1 MRQSQGPTVNAD
13 DAARRKMLLK
23 ALVASTVGTTI
34 EWYDFLLYSTA
45 AGLVFGKLF
54 FPETDPTTGLLL
66 AFGTYFVGFI
76 ARPVGA
82 AIFGHFGDRI
92 GRKATLIA
100 TFILMGMGTFLI
112 GVLPGYATI
121 GIWGGILLS
130 VLRFIQGVG
139 VGGEWGGSVLLAME
153 WGNQNRRGFIAS
165 WPQFGGPGGLLLANL
180 ALLIFSSISGDAFYT
195 WGWRIPFLFSFV
207 LIFVGLYIRL
217 GILDTPAFRRLVKE
231 RRLEKQPV
239 VTVIHKHPKEILLSA
254 FVRMSEQA
262 PFYIYTSFIFAYGTG
277 VLGFD
282 RNSILIPVLV
292 ASITSILVIPMSG
305 HFSDVLGRKPVY
317 MVGVIGT
324 AIWGFV
330 YFGLLDTRIASLAFV
345 AIALSLIFHDIQ
357 YGPQAAMIAESFPTR
372 VRYSGSSIGYQL
384 ASIFAG
390 GPAPLIAAALL
401 GAYKS
406 SQPIAWYIFLCA
418 VISCIATLLMPER
431 SKHDISVEHEEAI
444 GAGTAIPASATQP
457 TSVA

>member
-1 MRQSQGPTVNAD
+1 MQQAGRVSVVGD
-13 DAARRKMLLK
+13 EAAERRKMLLR

-54 FPETDPTTGLLL
+54 FPETDPTTGVLL

-76 ARPVGA
+76 ARPIGA
-82 AIFGHFGDRI
+82 AIFGHYGDRI

-112 GVLPGYATI
+112 GVLPGYDTI

-180 ALLIFSSISGDAFYT
+180 AILIFSALSGDGFLA

-217 GILDTPAFRRLVKE
+217 GILDTPAFRRLVQQ
-231 RRLEKQPV
+231 RRLEQQPV
-239 VTVIHKHPKEILLSA
+239 LAVIKRHPKEILLSA
-254 FVRMSEQA
+254 LVRMSEQA

-277 VLGFD
+277 TLGFD
-282 RNSILIPVLV
+282 RNSILIPVLL
-292 ASITSILVIPMSG
+292 ASCTSVLVIPLAG
-305 HFSDVLGRKPVY
+305 YLSDRLGRKPVY
-317 MVGVIGT
+317 AAGVLGT

-330 YFGLLDTRIASLAFV
+330 YFGLLDSRVGALAF
-345 AIALSLIFHDIQ
+345 AAMALSLIFHDIQ
-357 YGPQAAMIAESFPTR
+357 YGPQAAMIAEGFPTNL
-372 VRYSGSSIGYQL
+372 RYSGSSIGYQL

-390 GPAPLIAAALL
+390 GPAPLIATALL

-406 SQPIAWYIFLCA
+406 SQPIALYILACA
-418 VISCIATLLMPER
+418 VVSMVALLLMPER
-431 SKHDISVEHEEAI
+431 AHTDISVEREEEALAAA
-444 GAGTAIPASATQP
+444 GATGVAQPSAAT
-457 TSVA
+457 